1 MTRKPGKVIRAA
13 QIQSERAAYR
23 QRLNPRSRFE
33 GSELSRPAG
42 MEKLGVSIAWLKPG
56 EESFAFHAHMVE
68 EEWMYMLSGRA
79 VVEMAEESVEV
90 GPGDFV
96 GFPAPG
102 VAHLVT
108 NPFAAE
114 CSYLMGGQI
123 GVPLDFIDYP
133 RLGKQYI
140 LKREPGKR
148 TAFHEVGGPEHLF
161 GPADE

>member
-1 MTRKPGKVIRAA
+1 MKTKPAKVLRAA
-13 QIQSERAAYR
+13 DIRRERAAYK
-23 QRLNPRSRFE
+23 QKLNPRSRFE
-33 GSELSRPAG
+33 GSELARTTG
-42 MEKLGVSIAWLKPG
+42 MEKLGVSVAWLKPG

-68 EEWMYMLSGRA
+68 EEWMYVLSGRA
-79 VVEMAEESVEV
+79 MVDMGDESVEV

-102 VAHLVT
+102 VAHLVR
-108 NPFAAE
+108 NAFDAE

-123 GVPLDFIDYP
+123 GLPLDFLEFP

-140 LKREPGKR
+140 LKREPGQR
-148 TAFHEVGGPEHLF
+148 TAFHEVGKGEYPF